1 MNSLVTIK
9 LQCNEENAA
18 KLGALHRV
26 FTSVCYELIAYA
38 AEANCWSRVN
48 LHHLTYH
55 QIRGRYPLLG
65 SQMTCNAI
73 YSVSRLAKEKIETE
87 KNKRK
92 LQAKDIIEH
101 INQKKID
108 IYFDRHTLS
117 LKNKEL
123 SLFTMEGRIKFKVN
137 IDEGTEL
144 KINNNKLKEI
154 ILTEIENDYLLKFEF
169 NYN

>member
-1 MNSLVTIK
+1 MNSIVTIK
-9 LQCNEENAA
+9 LQCSKENAA
-18 KLGALHRV
+18 KLGALHSV
-26 FTSVCYELIAYA
+26 FTSVCHELTAYA

-55 QIRGRYPLLG
+55 QIRDRYPLLG

-73 YSVSRLAKEKIETE
+73 YSVSRLAKEKIENE
-87 KNKRK
+87 KRNKRQ
-92 LQAKDIIEH
+92 LQAKEITEH
-101 INQKKID
+101 INLKKID

-123 SLFTMEGRIKFKVN
+123 SLFTMEGRIKFKLN
-137 IDEGTEL
+137 IDDETEI

-154 ILTEIENDYLLKFEF
+154 ILTECDGNYLLKFEF
-169 NYN
+169 N